1 MTPQYLNELAD
12 LADPDELW
20 RLGWEAQ
27 RDLPPEKRKQLDA
40 GVTLRRYAAH
50 LTTLAGALERKESV
64 LITPLS
70 SCGQATMCVETPP
83 RHRKL
88 RRTDDL

>member
-12 LADPDELW
+12 LADPEGLW
-20 RLGWEAQ
+20 KLSGADQ
-27 RDLPPEKRKQLDA
+27 LYLPPDKRKQLDTA
-40 GVTLRRYAAH
+40 VALRRYAAH

-70 SCGQATMCVETPP
+70 SCGQATMLVETPP

-88 RRTDDL
+88 RRTNGL